1 MMFFSKFQNLKGIC
15 LGTVMLFLL
24 TSCGSSFSAK
34 DLAACDTAWSST
46 SNALFSTPKAAYND
60 YAPAPTYAEIS
71 RHYEDLI
78 DLKNELGD
86 LAISV
91 ENSDL
96 KLALL
101 DFSRGSQSM
110 ASDFLANP
118 LGKGTPGITQFNE
131 TFKAVTELC
140 KKSGWE
146 N

>member
-1 MMFFSKFQNLKGIC
+1 MVLSRFQNYKGIC
-15 LGTVMLFLL
+15 LGTVMMFVL

-34 DLAACDTAWSST
+34 DLAACETAWNST
-46 SNALFSTPKAAYND
+46 SSAVSSGPKATYND
-60 YAPAPTYAEIS
+60 YAPDPTYAEIS

-78 DLKNELGD
+78 DLKSELGD

-101 DFSRGSQSM
+101 DFSRGSQAM
-110 ASDFLANP
+110 ASDFLQNP

-146 N
+146 I